1 MAGDP
6 CPDSRRHFICPYERP
21 RLIFFTE
28 NGSVSSF
35 DQSLVLDKLTDILRE
50 LQEIKELLKEKP
62 LD

>member
-6 CPDSRRHFICPYERP
+6 RKCPNCPYETRP
-21 RLIFFTE
+21 MFYGFSERDPFFVG
-28 NGSVSSF
+28 N
-35 DQSLVLDKLTDILRE
+35 DQSLVLYKLTDILRE